1 MRKFFLENEYGVRL
15 DLNSPDVGFLT
26 SPSGLGYNMTA
37 NYVNIGNSYLNSYMN
52 TNQAE
57 IKGTLVFG
65 GRNPYENYEK
75 YVDFVNAAQKL
86 RIVYVPIT
94 GEYFRDVDMVS
105 IDKGEMGKGVL
116 SCTVSFKCRSLFY
129 INKEDR
135 FVIERSEGELRFD
148 FRWPARFN
156 DYSERTVIF
165 DNRGHVPASFT
176 AEIFGYTEN
185 PVIEIVVNGVVMAK
199 VQFDV
204 ILQEGE
210 RILYSSLDGDLYCY
224 KAYKDGRQEN
234 IASTLDINNLNFF
247 KLPVGEC
254 LVRFTSTT
262 GVTNKTVM
270 QIYQFFKTV

>member
-1 MRKFFLENEYGVRL
+1 MRKFFLENEYGVRIN
-15 DLNSPDVGFLT
+15 LNSPDVGFLT
-26 SPSGLGYNMTA
+26 SPSGLGYNITT

-65 GRNPYENYEK
+65 GRNPYESYEK

-165 DNRGHVPASFT
+165 DNKGHVPASFT
-176 AEIFGYTEN
+176 AEIFGYTEH
-185 PVIEIVVNGVVMAK
+185 PVIEIVVNGIVMSK
-199 VQFDV
+199 VQFNV
-204 ILQEGE
+204 ILQDGE

-224 KAYKDGRQEN
+224 KVYVDGRQEN
-234 IASTLDINNLNFF
+234 IASTLDINNTNFF

>member
-1 MRKFFLENEYGVRL
+1 MRKFYLENEYGVRL
-15 DLNSPDVGFLT
+15 NLNSPDVGFLT
-26 SPSGLGYNMTA
+26 SPSGLGYSMKA

-52 TNQAE
+52 TNQAD

-65 GRNPYENYEK
+65 GRNPYESYEK
-75 YVDFVNAAQKL
+75 YVDFVNSAQKL
-86 RIVYVPIT
+86 RIVYVPFT

-165 DNRGHVPASFT
+165 DNKGHVPASFT

-185 PVIEIVVNGVVMAK
+185 PVIEIVVNGAILSK

-204 ILQEGE
+204 ILQERE

-224 KAYKDGRQEN
+224 KIYADGRQEN
-234 IASTLDINNLNFF
+234 IASTLDINNTNFF
-247 KLPVGEC
+247 KLPTGEC
-254 LVRFTSTT
+254 LVLFTSTT
-262 GVTNKTVM
+262 GVTNKTIM
-270 QIYQFFKTV
+270 QIYQFYKTV

>member
-65 GRNPYENYEK
+65 GRNPYESYEK
-75 YVDFVNAAQKL
+75 YVDFANAAQKL

-156 DYSERTVIF
+156 DYSERAVIF